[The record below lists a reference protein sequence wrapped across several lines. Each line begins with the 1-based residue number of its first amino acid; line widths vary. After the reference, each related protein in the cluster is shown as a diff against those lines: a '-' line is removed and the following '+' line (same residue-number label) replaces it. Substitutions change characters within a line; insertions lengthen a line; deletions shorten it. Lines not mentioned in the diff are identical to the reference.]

1 MSGVPNR
8 GLAGSNDAKPIYSTG
23 GQPGKSLPITEGSFE
38 ERSIKEPTPT
48 GSQAGPSKV
57 THQQHQTRPG
67 GAAAVGSQGNIVSL
81 STNYFRLTVEPGR
94 KLHRYS
100 VQVWP
105 EAKGRKLA
113 QMIDDALLLPAFV
126 EVRPGIVSDFAAVLL
141 SQQKLPDEMLKV
153 SVPYKKNTSTG
164 ESNETSRSDD
174 AKNTR
179 DAEAPERYYV
189 TFDFVRTVDLAN
201 ETNPQD
207 SSPDQETLPIVQDLD
222 IVLGHHRKCSP
233 TVSMIGKRRAFPS
246 TIPPGPSIFLPQKQT
261 QQTALLRAVRGFFSS
276 VRLSATGPLV
286 NVNVTHGAFY
296 LSRPLQDWLSMVR
309 SHAEVHPTKIPGL
322 LRGLRVGLQHLVPK
336 RVIRT
341 ILGYA
346 SPGQGSGFE
355 AHPPRVSMSGAG
367 PKDVKFFEYNST
379 KPIMGQTDKDKAKKG
394 HLTAHNIHMCGCDGS
409 YISVFDYFRRSK
421 LKVFP
426 FASLD

>member
-23 GQPGKSLPITEGSFE
+23 GQPGKSLPVTEGSFE

-67 GAAAVGSQGNIVSL
+67 GAAGVGSQGNIVSL

-113 QMIDDALLLPAFV
+113 QMIDDALLLPEFK

-141 SQQKLPDEMLKV
+141 SQQKLPDELLKV

-164 ESNETSRSDD
+164 ESNEMRRSDD
-174 AKNTR
+174 AEN
-179 DAEAPERYYV
+179 AEAPDRYYV

-201 ETNPQD
+201 ETNLQD

-222 IVLGHHRKCSP
+222 IVLGHHRKCSSK
-233 TVSMIGKRRAFPS
+233 VSMIGKRRAFPS
-246 TIPPGPSIFLPQKQT
+246 TIQSGTSIVLPRKKT
-261 QQTALLRAVRGFFSS
+261 QQTALLHAVRGFFSS
-276 VRLSATGPLV
+276 VRLSTTGPLV

-296 LSRPLQDWLSMVR
+296 VFRPLQDWLSMVQDQ
-309 SHAEVHPTKIPGL
+309 AEVHATKIPGL
-322 LRGLRVGLQHLVPK
+322 LRGLRVGLRHFSPK

-355 AHPPRVSMSGAG
+355 AHPPRVSKLGAG
-367 PKDVKFFEYNST
+367 PKDVKFFEYKST
-379 KPIMGQTDKDKAKKG
+379 KPIMGQIDKDKAKKG
-394 HLTAHNIHMCGCDGS
+394 HLTAHNIQMCGCDGS